1 MYAYL
6 NTYSLFEF
14 MLRML
19 NFFLILHTHKKCT
32 SLKEVLV
39 VYKELYE
46 NGYISDLFVSTN
58 EFKSMHYFFYA
69 FLETLE

>member
-58 EFKSMHYFFYA
+58 EFKSMHQKEEKNVFWR
-69 FLETLE
+69 L